1 MDTLYFII
9 RKILYG
15 FPLILGVTFITFVL
29 VVHYGPDKTYDLLG
43 KNPTEQEIIEVRH
56 QLGYDRP
63 FLVRYYD
70 YLKEL
75 VSFDFGH
82 SDSTGEKVSSIFKKT
97 IPISMA
103 ISIPAFVLYNLIS
116 ITLALLA
123 AFYRGEWID
132 KSVMVFS
139 VIGMSISYLVI
150 IICFQI
156 IFCSGYG
163 INMFPVQGWEVES
176 LFDYINYALVPVM
189 ATVFVALGYNTRFY
203 RAVIVEE
210 MNRDYVRTAKAFG
223 CHPIKLLFKHVL
235 KNSLIPI
242 VTRIIITIPHIVIG
256 GSLLIESFFNIPG
269 IGYVIY
275 EAITTGDQPIIKAS
289 VGITAVVY
297 VMAITLTDIMYKIV
311 DPRITL
317 K

>member
-1 MDTLYFII
+1 M
-9 RKILYG
+9 YG

-29 VVHYGPDKTYDLLG
+29 VVHYGPDNTYDLLG

>member
-1 MDTLYFII
+1 M
-9 RKILYG
+9 YG

>member
-1 MDTLYFII
+1 
-9 RKILYG
+9 LYG

-29 VVHYGPDKTYDLLG
+29 VVHYGPDNTYDLLG

>member
-1 MDTLYFII
+1 
-9 RKILYG
+9 LYG